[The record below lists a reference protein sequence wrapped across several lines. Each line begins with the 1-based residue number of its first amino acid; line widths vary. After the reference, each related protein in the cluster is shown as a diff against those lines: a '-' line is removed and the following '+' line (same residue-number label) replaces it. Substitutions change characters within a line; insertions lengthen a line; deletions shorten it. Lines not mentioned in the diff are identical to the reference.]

1 MKGKICSLSA
11 ALFLLLAA
19 AGSVHAQ
26 STTEECQPLKLN
38 RRGVPTTPFR
48 YTVNYAVSNPDPSGS
63 VGIPGAETAVHIINR
78 HPASHHKAGCV
89 YVLFKDKDGVTQGI
103 AQGTIPPNGSRVFAT
118 SENVSNAGTPPP
130 FIVDYPAAAADT
142 SSAAQVIPSIDPIN
156 VPFEGRAEI
165 YSYNPLLQVAPFVVD
180 HGAMSAVPV
189 QRAGVPTRNN

>member
-118 SENVSNAGTPPP
+118 SENVSNSGTPPP
-130 FIVDYPAAAADT
+130 FIVEYPAAAVDT
-142 SSAAQVIPSIDPIN
+142 SSAAQVTPSIDPLK

-165 YSYNPLLQVAPFVVD
+165 YSYNPHLQVAPFVVD
-180 HGAMSAVPV
+180 HGAMTVVPV
-189 QRAGVPTRNN
+189 QRGKTSTGNN